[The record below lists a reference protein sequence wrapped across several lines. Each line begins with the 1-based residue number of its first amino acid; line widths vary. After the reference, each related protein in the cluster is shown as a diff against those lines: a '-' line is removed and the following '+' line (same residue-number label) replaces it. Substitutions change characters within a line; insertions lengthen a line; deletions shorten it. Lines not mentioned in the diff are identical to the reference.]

1 MLENLFNARGT
12 YKNEGKVSFIKY
24 GLRELKNEIKQM
36 SENEIKSKRPDP
48 IVNLVEIILDANE
61 RQLDRF
67 YTPRSDTS
75 DFGTR

>member
-1 MLENLFNARGT
+1 
-12 YKNEGKVSFIKY
+12 
-24 GLRELKNEIKQM
+24 M
-36 SENEIKSKRPDP
+36 SENEISKRPDP